1 MKTSTKWMM
10 PLLACLLIQLLP
22 MSFAH
27 GQETMCVT
35 KSDFREAVHAECKD
49 HKARADQ
56 YGNCR
61 DLLTAQTRAKDICAG
76 QLQVL
81 DAVDLARIDAERR
94 ATRAEVERYSVW
106 TVGTTGVVGIVV
118 GAIVALLVV
127 AD

>member
-1 MKTSTKWMM
+1 M
-10 PLLACLLIQLLP
+10 
-22 MSFAH
+22 
-27 GQETMCVT
+27 
-35 KSDFREAVHAECKD
+35 HAECKD
-49 HKARADQ
+49 HKARGDQ

-61 DLLTAQTRAKDICAG
+61 DLLAAQTRAKDICTG

-94 ATRAEVERYSVW
+94 AERAVVERYSVW
-106 TVGTTGVVGIVV
+106 TVGTASVVGIVV

>member
-1 MKTSTKWMM
+1 MKTFTKWMM
-10 PLLACLLIQLLP
+10 LPFLALPILLLP

-49 HKARADQ
+49 HKARSEQFA
-56 YGNCR
+56 NCR
-61 DLLTAQTRAKDICAG
+61 DLLTAQTRARDICAG

-81 DAVDLARIDAERR
+81 ESVDLARVDAERR
-94 ATRAEVERYSVW
+94 AERAAIERYSVW
-106 TVGTTGVVGIVV
+106 TVGTTGIVGVVV

>member
-1 MKTSTKWMM
+1 MMMFTKWMM
-10 PLLACLLIQLLP
+10 LPFLVLLTQLLP
-22 MSFAH
+22 MSSAH

-35 KSDFREAVHAECKD
+35 KQDFRSAVHAECKD
-49 HKARADQ
+49 HKARGDQ
-56 YGNCR
+56 YANCR
-61 DLLTAQTRAKDICAG
+61 DLLAAQTRAKDVCAG

-94 ATRAEVERYSVW
+94 AERAEVERYSVW
-106 TVGTTGVVGIVV
+106 TVGTTGVIGIVV

>member
-10 PLLACLLIQLLP
+10 PLLACLLTQLLP

-27 GQETMCVT
+27 GQETMCVS

-49 HKARADQ
+49 HKARSDQ
-56 YGNCR
+56 FANCR
-61 DLLTAQTRAKDICAG
+61 DLLAAQTRAKDVCAG

-81 DAVDLARIDAERR
+81 EAVDLARIDAERR
-94 ATRAEVERYSVW
+94 AERAEIERYSVW
-106 TVGTTGVVGIVV
+106 TVGTTGVIGIVV